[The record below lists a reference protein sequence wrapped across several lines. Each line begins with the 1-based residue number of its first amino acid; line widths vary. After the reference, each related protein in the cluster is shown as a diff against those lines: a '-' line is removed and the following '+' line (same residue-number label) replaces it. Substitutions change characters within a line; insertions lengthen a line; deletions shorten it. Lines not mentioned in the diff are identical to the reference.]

1 MEKNGLRKPLWR
13 SQTRDREADDEVVS
27 WLALKTV
34 ARPIREVYLN
44 PRQTK
49 VILRAAAPKF
59 KLNNCLL

>member
-1 MEKNGLRKPLWR
+1 MACAAAAVASARPG
-13 SQTRDREADDEVVS
+13 ADDGVVS

-59 KLNNCLL
+59 KLNN

>member
-1 MEKNGLRKPLWR
+1 VEKNGLRKPLWR
-13 SQTRDREADDEVVS
+13 SQARDREADDGVVS

-34 ARPIREVYLN
+34 ARPIRKVYLN

-59 KLNNCLL
+59 KLNN